1 MRFIKMEVVKFAHD
15 AGWAFLLILL
25 VVKHVLK
32 WLNIRQR
39 KRQNNERDNKTSNR
53 NNSDTPES

>member
-1 MRFIKMEVVKFAHD
+1 MTMEFVKLAHD
-15 AGWAFLLILL
+15 AGWAFLFVLL

-32 WLNIRQR
+32 WINIHRR
-39 KRQNNERDNKTSNR
+39 KRQNNERDSKTSNR